1 MTPKLLSGGAMAL
14 IVEPDLTRAT
24 ALHHACSQAG
34 LKTIVA
40 RDLPT
45 ALLMV
50 SQHIFDACL
59 LASSVTQPSDGWSL
73 AAVCR
78 LLFPHAYVGVV
89 AHERTVLTL
98 QAAVNSG
105 ANEVFESNSTPEQ
118 IAKSALTALP
128 QRTGSDA
135 LRHMN

>member
-1 MTPKLLSGGAMAL
+1 VTAILPSEALVL
-14 IVEPDLTRAT
+14 IVEPSLTRAT
-24 ALHHACSQAG
+24 ALHNACSQAG

-45 ALLMV
+45 ALLMI
-50 SQHIFDACL
+50 SQHIFDACV
-59 LASSVTQPSDGWSL
+59 LASNVSEHSDGWSL

-78 LLFPHAYVGVV
+78 LLFPHAYLGVV
-89 AHERTVLTL
+89 AGDRTVLTL
-98 QAAVNSG
+98 QSAINSG
-105 ANEVFESNSTPEQ
+105 ANVVFENDSTPEQ
-118 IAKSALTALP
+118 IVNAALSALP